1 MNHPRTQPAGA
12 SPPSSSLKSITA
24 LGRGLDVLHAIERA
38 SAVTL
43 AELHRQTSIPKASL
57 LRILKTLQ
65 ERGWVE
71 KGAVDGIYT
80 PVPATGQA
88 GEARAWR
95 ERLTSLAAQPWAAL
109 QSAVSWPT
117 DLTVRDGHTLLVLDS
132 HRPLVGLSINYRV
145 TGFRPHMLASAAG
158 RCYLSF
164 CPEDERASLLA
175 ALARSPRE
183 VDQASR
189 QKNAIRRLVEQV
201 RQRGYAVRDPHHAG
215 ADSQMMQR
223 FNAMAVPVMC
233 GERIVACLSCAWLT
247 SVIDEQQ
254 MVLAHLSDLQGA
266 SRAITEK
273 LRQGRFGSVPQGTGL

>member
-1 MNHPRTQPAGA
+1 MNRSHARPSSAV
-12 SPPSSSLKSITA
+12 PPSSSLKSITA

-43 AELHRQTSIPKASL
+43 AELHRQTAIPKASL

-65 ERGWVE
+65 EHGWVE
-71 KGAVDGIYT
+71 KGAVDGMYT
-80 PVPATGQA
+80 RAPAAGQA
-88 GEARAWR
+88 GDARLWR

-117 DLTVRDGHTLLVLDS
+117 DLTVRDGRTMLVLDS

-164 CPEDERASLLA
+164 CPDEERESLLA
-175 ALARSPRE
+175 ALERSPQE

-189 QKNAIRRLVEQV
+189 QRSAIRRLVEQV
-201 RQRGYAVRDPHHAG
+201 RLRGYAVRDPHHAG

-223 FNAMAVPVMC
+223 FSAMAVPVM
-233 GERIVACLSCAWLT
+233 GGGRIVACISCAWLT
-247 SVIDEQQ
+247 SVVDERR
-254 MVLAHLSDLQGA
+254 MVQAHLSDLQGA
-266 SRAITEK
+266 ARAIAEK
-273 LRQGRFGSVPQGTGL
+273 LRQGRFEVRPAGTSD